1 LTGSGS
7 EFTIDDLF
15 KLTEGMSKKIQEF
28 GSQKGMEEKVA
39 QAMLN
44 ATDPDSRFKADIAM
58 KLSTMI
64 SMMDMLVSYINKPVM
79 KEGIMQRKLDG
90 YVMIDEFPV
99 AEGALVEFWQEEGW
113 HLGKLSLDKKTKQ
126 SRIIDPVGNQVLVEK
141 IEQLRARIR
150 QGF

>member
-1 LTGSGS
+1 MADK

-15 KLTEGMSKKIQEF
+15 KLAEGMTKKMHEL

-58 KLSTMI
+58 KLSSAI
-64 SMMDMLVSYINKPVM
+64 SIMNMLVSYINKPVR
-79 KEGIMQRKLDG
+79 KEGTMQHKLDG

-99 AEGALVEFWQEEGW
+99 AEGALVEIWQDEGW
-113 HLGKLSLDKKTKQ
+113 RLGKLLQDPKTKQ
-126 SRIIDPVGNQVLVEK
+126 SKIIDPVGNKVLVEK
-141 IEQLRARIR
+141 IEQIRARIR
-150 QGF
+150 

>member
-1 LTGSGS
+1 MADK

-15 KLTEGMSKKIQEF
+15 KLAEGMTKKMHEL

-58 KLSTMI
+58 KLSSAI
-64 SMMDMLVSYINKPVM
+64 SIMNMLVSYINKPVR
-79 KEGIMQRKLDG
+79 KEGTMQHKLDG

-99 AEGALVEFWQEEGW
+99 AEGALVEIWQDEGW
-113 HLGKLSLDKKTKQ
+113 HLGKLLQDPKTKQ
-126 SRIIDPVGNQVLVEK
+126 SKIIDPVGNKVLVEK
-141 IEQLRARIR
+141 IEQIRARIR
-150 QGF
+150 